1 MRVNINIVSYRPF
14 EGDQPDDC
22 FVLRDQEHD
31 WQQRIPL
38 REMAPL
44 EDGGKA
50 AHFSGWPAETTKV
63 DLLRTCHGDDDTG
76 EETLILSQ
84 VDIIELLNES

>member
-1 MRVNINIVSYRPF
+1 MTSA
-14 EGDQPDDC
+14 
-22 FVLRDQEHD
+22 LRSE
-31 WQQRIPL
+31 RTPV
-38 REMAPL
+38 
-44 EDGGKA
+44 EDGVKA

-63 DLLRTCHGDDDTG
+63 DLLRTCHGDNDTG